1 MRTSNLSLPLTLT
14 VSNMSL
20 YHFIPFFADV
30 GLNIIFKFHKD
41 VISTGIGEE
50 PNRSDKPLMLPLLF
64 FLILLL
70 YTLFSQNFII
80 YLFFILIFFNY
91 FTQNS
96 VNFLVLSFY
105 LIYIL
110 ALLVSFVNFAL
121 KKIIII
127 IKHGVWLY

>member
-1 MRTSNLSLPLTLT
+1 MIECPTLVAHMERDRVCAILFFWALLLNSYCYPFCTSNLSLPLTLT

-30 GLNIIFKFHKD
+30 GLNIIIKFHKD

-80 YLFFILIFFNY
+80 YLFFILIFFN
-91 FTQNS
+91 
-96 VNFLVLSFY
+96 
-105 LIYIL
+105 IIL
-110 ALLVSFVNFAL
+110 L
-121 KKIIII
+121 KIP
-127 IKHGVWLY
+127 LN